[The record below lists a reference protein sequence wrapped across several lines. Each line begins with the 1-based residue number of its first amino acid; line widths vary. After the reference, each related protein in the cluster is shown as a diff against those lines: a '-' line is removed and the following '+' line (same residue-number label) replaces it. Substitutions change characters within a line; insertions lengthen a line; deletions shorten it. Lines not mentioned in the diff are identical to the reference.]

1 MKDTQNYQSN
11 FLNINKETKVCL
23 KDTISSNLDNTI
35 IAIAKVRLF
44 LLLLLLLL
52 FVKLDNRLGIKY

>member
-1 MKDTQNYQSN
+1 MEDTQNYQSN
-11 FLNINKETKVCL
+11 FLNINEETKVCL

-52 FVKLDNRLGIKY
+52 FLNNF